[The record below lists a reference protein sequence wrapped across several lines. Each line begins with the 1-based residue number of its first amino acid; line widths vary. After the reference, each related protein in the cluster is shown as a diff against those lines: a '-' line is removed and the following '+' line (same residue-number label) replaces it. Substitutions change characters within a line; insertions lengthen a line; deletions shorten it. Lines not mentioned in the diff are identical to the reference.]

1 MRPSIFKSLLNT
13 EALLAKKD
21 WVLLQRSEVE
31 TDPSLGQ
38 KGQGPE
44 VAKCGG
50 EMEDQDMRPLLATMQ
65 RNVLSA

>member
-31 TDPSLGQ
+31 KDPSLGQ
-38 KGQGPE
+38 KGPE
-44 VAKCGG
+44 IAKCGG
-50 EMEDQDMRPLLATMQ
+50 EMEDKDTRPLLATMQ